1 MKNHIPISKK
11 LFFGSLLAGLL
22 GLLAHASGQ
31 ETEVAIIV
39 KPKATM
45 PEAALNALVSA
56 HGGREHRNI
65 PQLNARI
72 IRLPA
77 NACKKTLAALSK
89 HKDVEYAEPDYTAT
103 AFNVANDPQFTS
115 GNQWALGKIEAAN
128 AWTTTVGSSD
138 VVVAVIDSGVS
149 ASHPDLAGKVLPGY
163 DFFNNDA
170 DPTDDNGHGTAVA
183 GLIGAATNNGIG
195 MAAVSWN
202 SMILPVKALGADG
215 SGSYS
220 AISNAIIWAAD
231 NGASI
236 INLSLGGTSASTTLQ
251 NAINYAWNRN
261 CVIIAA
267 AGNSGNNIPQYPGA
281 CTNVVAVSATDIKD
295 ARTSWSNFGSY
306 VDIAAPGANVLTL
319 QGANSY
325 SNWNGT
331 SFSSPIT
338 AGVVALMASAN
349 SSLNNTS
356 LVNTLLANADD
367 LGAVGYDVNFGNG
380 RVNAR
385 RAVQAALGTVPAD
398 TTSPSVSITSPASG
412 STVAGTVNVS
422 LSATDNVAV
431 TRTELFINGS
441 IFGTSNSATANFS
454 WNTAAFADGSY
465 TLEARAYDAAN
476 NVGSRTISVTVRN
489 AVIVDTTAPTV
500 AIISP
505 TNGTRLRGRSVNVE
519 VRSSD
524 NIGVTRVEL
533 YVNGRL
539 SASSSSANPRFTWNI
554 GSLPNGSYT
563 LQSFAY
569 DAAGNIGQSSIIT
582 VRK

>member
-39 KPKATM
+39 KPKSTM

-77 NACKKTLAALSK
+77 KAAQKALAAIAK
-89 HKDVEYAEPDYTAT
+89 HKDVEYAEPDFTAT

-115 GNQWALGKIEAAN
+115 GNQWALGKIEAPN

-163 DFFNNDA
+163 DFFNNDNDA
-170 DPTDDNGHGTAVA
+170 SDDNGHGTAVA

-202 SMILPVKALGADG
+202 SSILPVKALGADG

-251 NAINYAWNRN
+251 NAVNYAWSRN

-267 AGNSGNNIPQYPGA
+267 AGNSGNNIPQYPAA
-281 CTNVVAVSATDIKD
+281 CTNVVAVSATDIND
-295 ARTSWSNFGSY
+295 ARTSWSNIGSY

-505 TNGTRLRGRSVNVE
+505 TNGTRLKGRSVNVD

-533 YVNGRL
+533 YVNGRI
-539 SASSSSANPRFTWNI
+539 SASSTSANPRFTWNI